1 VAVESKSELVGES
14 VLRCE
19 LEAAAE
25 GRPAAVPGQELAS
38 VSAYR
43 PEVVELSAQ
52 DSAQRLVAALEAAN
66 RPAVAEKPEVE
77 EQHPWTAAVTKAGGL
92 SRWRHSQAVSMAVAT
107 AVIAVVVEP
116 AILAVA
122 AVRARCALVARDF
135 AAAVGESE
143 RPALQCT
150 IEAVARLWRQAQ
162 KPWAHRSQTPAARLV
177 RQCCPESRNQRQD
190 LANAGRMDLRSRRPG
205 LWLERWT
212 LSP

>member
-122 AVRARCALVARDF
+122 AVRARCALVAKDF
-135 AAAVGESE
+135 AAVAGESKPLE
-143 RPALQCT
+143 CT

-162 KPWAHRSQTPAARLV
+162 KPWARRSQTPAARPV
-177 RQCCPESRNQRQD
+177 HPCCPALRSQRPD
-190 LANAGRMDLRSRRPG
+190 LANAGRLDLRSRRPG
-205 LWLERWT
+205 L
-212 LSP
+212 